1 MKNKLFILLLAVSGC
16 LMAFSQINLTGKWV
30 GHLIRPHSTDSAT
43 FVYNLQQTNNT
54 LTGTLLGPDGGS
66 VAIDSGK
73 VAGNNFSFGI
83 TEGNGW
89 VKITGTYY
97 TDSLSSN
104 VLLPNG
110 RLLHIKMLR
119 SK

>member
-1 MKNKLFILLLAVSGC
+1 MKLKHILISTTAACC

-43 FVYNLQQTNNT
+43 FIYNLQQTNNT
-54 LTGTLLGPDGGS
+54 LTGAITGPDG
-66 VAIDSGK
+66 VNVDIDSGK

-83 TEGNGW
+83 TEGGGW

-97 TDSLSSN
+97 PDSLSSN
-104 VLLPNG
+104 VMLPNG
-110 RLLHIKMLR
+110 RLLHLKMLR